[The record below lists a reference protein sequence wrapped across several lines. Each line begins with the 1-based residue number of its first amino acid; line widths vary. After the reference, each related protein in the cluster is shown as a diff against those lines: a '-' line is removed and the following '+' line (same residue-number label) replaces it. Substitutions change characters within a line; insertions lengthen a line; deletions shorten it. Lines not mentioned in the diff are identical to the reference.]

1 MRVTNRYRRTPLG
14 GAMKG
19 LLAVIA
25 LWVLLFL
32 IVLKPVW
39 VLIALAI
46 AIPLSVSVAIYA
58 EMADL

>member
-1 MRVTNRYRRTPLG
+1 M
-14 GAMKG
+14 
-19 LLAVIA
+19 LAVIS
-25 LWVLLFL
+25 LWMLLFL
-32 IVLKPVW
+32 VVLKPVW